1 MTEMLLD
8 GLRHLLTLLFGIGVS
23 AAFLDVAPT
32 RKNIV
37 ILSVF
42 SALDFIVQCILF
54 LLQSDSVTSAFYPL
68 VTHIPLVL
76 LFTLAFKCRLVPSV
90 LAVLTAYLC
99 CQISNWIS
107 TIPQTFHCPDWSVDI
122 TYIYHRFD
130 HYFPIGV
137 EVRSFTDRK
146 ASVQA
151 GILPYFLCY
160 RACILLYLRLC
171 FHRIHEAA
179 VCRELYYSRIPAV
192 FAVYFLFDFLRD
204 LL

>member
-1 MTEMLLD
+1 MTELLLN
-8 GLRHLLTLLFGIGVS
+8 GLRYLLTLLFGIAVS

-54 LLQSDSVTSAFYPL
+54 LLQSDSVTYASYPL

-76 LFTLAFKCRLVPSV
+76 LLTLQMPPGTFCSGGSHSVPVLSDQQLDLHHTSDIPLPRLERGHNV
-90 LAVLTAYLC
+90 
-99 CQISNWIS
+99 
-107 TIPQTFHCPDWSVDI
+107 
-122 TYIYHRFD
+122 YHRFD